1 MNCFL
6 WKERDLCSSQRA
18 RGTGVW
24 ARLIVAHRRGWHGH
38 SRRDIHGLP
47 ARYRAVPR
55 GPAAA
60 QSSCPVVINHTDTKD
75 RRKITLLDTEL
86 CTWVEGVSFLK
97 LQERSQWGYPGTNE
111 KAQES
116 HNTRDQ
122 DSGTW
127 YDTSLDSLWNTLQV
141 YLLWGA
147 DFTDVTSF
155 SRPGVINQLSSNA
168 SNNLIFTARTAKAS
182 VVEHVDSGVKTE
194 SWLYPWNVILRNM
207 LSL

>member
-1 MNCFL
+1 MTRPL
-6 WKERDLCSSQRA
+6 QTRHTR
-18 RGTGVW
+18 
-24 ARLIVAHRRGWHGH
+24 
-38 SRRDIHGLP
+38 LP

-55 GPAAA
+55 APAAA

-86 CTWVEGVSFLK
+86 CTWVEGFSFLN
-97 LQERSQWGYPGTNE
+97 LQERSQWEYPGTNE

-147 DFTDVTSF
+147 DFTDLTCF

-168 SNNLIFTARTAKAS
+168 SNNLRFTARTAKAS
-182 VVEHVDSGVKTE
+182 VVEHVDYGVRLNHGSAPE
-194 SWLYPWNVILRNM
+194 M
-207 LSL
+207 LSWETCLASKPQFPLL